1 MKKLGLLTIC
11 LLLINSMAFAQA
23 KPGHTKSRVHRLNDT
38 GCDAT
43 TPAVYADG
51 VGFVDFIDVFGD
63 NFVKVNLKAGHSYA
77 AEVWDPTEVFNV
89 DSQGTSFLLI
99 LAVTCSGPQDNF
111 TDVTAMDPDLS
122 NGMANRISWI
132 QGSDA
137 TEIIDVS
144 SFDPNLAHNYHM
156 RLVDTTLYNARWS
169 TVVGFSTH
177 YGFLNTT
184 QSAISGTLTLTESG
198 GTQHVVSFTIPAGGV
213 AFKVISAG
221 GDASPGLQLAPNLAG
236 SATFTFVGPA
246 GAIKPD
252 GYFQAVQNGVLV
264 MVATAWAPKNNQ

>member
-1 MKKLGLLTIC
+1 MKKFGLLTIC

-23 KPGHTKSRVHRLNDT
+23 KPGHTKSRVHRLKYT

-51 VGFVDFIDVFGD
+51 VGFVDFIDVGGD

-77 AEVWDPTEVFNV
+77 AEVWDPTEGFT
-89 DSQGTSFLLI
+89 QGSPFLLF
-99 LAVTCSGPQDNF
+99 LDVSCSGPGDNF

-122 NGMANRISWI
+122 NGFANRISWI

-144 SFDPNLAHNYHM
+144 SFDHNLAHNYHM
-156 RLVDTTLYNARWS
+156 RVVDTTLYNARWS

-184 QSAISGTLTLTESG
+184 QSAISGTLTLTE
-198 GTQHVVSFTIPAGGV
+198 
-213 AFKVISAG
+213 
-221 GDASPGLQLAPNLAG
+221 
-236 SATFTFVGPA
+236 
-246 GAIKPD
+246 
-252 GYFQAVQNGVLV
+252 
-264 MVATAWAPKNNQ
+264 